1 MFRTALKSVAAHR
14 LRFLLTAAAIV
25 VGVAFVSGSF
35 VFTDTINARFQNLFS
50 DVYAGVD
57 VTVRPVDGTT
67 IDAALLDR
75 ISALE
80 DIEQAAGFVEGFAQI
95 VDESGQPIGGQGPPT
110 LGFSWID
117 TEALNPLRIAD
128 GNGRAPVA
136 PGEAAIDVATAETN
150 GWSLGDLVEIQT
162 EGGVEEFEL
171 VGLVNFG
178 TEDNLAGATL
188 AVFELSEAQRLFGLE
203 GELTSIDAVG
213 SIDAEQLAKV
223 VGAELPEGLEA
234 VTGEQQ
240 TSEQLAGVTE
250 GLSFLNTAL
259 LAFAAVS
266 VLVGGFIIQNTFRI
280 IVGQRTREL
289 ALLRAIGATSRQVTR
304 LVTIEALVV
313 SVVASAI
320 GVAAGIGLAMGI
332 KAGMARFGLEVPDGP
347 ITLLPRTIAV
357 GMGVGVVVTLVS
369 ALLPARRAAKV
380 PPVAAMRA
388 EAIETS
394 TPGSLRRRGMAGG
407 IALLVGSTAIGASLF
422 GDLPSPAL
430 WVGAGALVVFLAV
443 SVLAPLFARPAAA
456 ILGGPFRGVTG
467 KLARENTT
475 RNPRRSAAT
484 ASALMIGVALVAFVS
499 VFAASVK
506 ASVIETL
513 DEAFPADL
521 ALQSSNF
528 AVGISDAALAAV
540 SATEE
545 VAVLSPVTFWQ
556 DWGGVDPDTIGAVF
570 DGGDGWD
577 PALLADGA
585 IMLAGTAIERG
596 LAVGDVVT
604 IEGGSGP
611 VEVPLTGTF
620 TNANLGTMLVATQT
634 LENAVG
640 PLDASLAFVS
650 LTDGLSVDDGQAILE
665 TALVRFPTVD
675 VSTSSEVIADAAG
688 QVDQLVGLFTGL
700 LGLAILIA
708 VMGIANTLMLSIVER
723 TREIGL
729 LRAVGMGRGQ
739 VGRMIRSEAVIIAVF
754 GATLGVIV
762 GSTLGTTVVISLADE
777 GLGAIDIPF
786 GQLAIWL
793 AAAGVAGV
801 IAAVW
806 PARKAG
812 RLDVLGAISY
822 E

>member
-1 MFRTALKSVAAHR
+1 MFATALKGVLAHR

-35 VFTDTINARFQNLFS
+35 VFTDTINARFENLFS
-50 DVYAGVD
+50 DVYAGID
-57 VTVRPVDGTT
+57 VTVRPVDDTA
-67 IDAALLDR
+67 IDAAVLDR
-75 ISALE
+75 IAAL
-80 DIEQAAGFVEGFAQI
+80 DGVEQAAGFVEGFAQI
-95 VDESGQPIGGQGPPT
+95 VDEAGDPIGGQGPPT

-117 TEALNPLRIAD
+117 AEALNPLRIAD
-128 GNGRAPVA
+128 GNGRAPAA
-136 PGEAAIDVATAETN
+136 PGEAAIDVATAEAN

-188 AVFELSEAQRLFGLE
+188 AVFELSEAQRLFDLE
-203 GELTSIDAVG
+203 GKLSSIDTVG
-213 SIDAEQLAKV
+213 SLEPDQLANV
-223 VGAELPEGLEA
+223 VGEALPKGLEA

-240 TSEQLAGVTE
+240 TSEQLDGVTE

-304 LVTIEALVV
+304 LVTIEALMV
-313 SVVASAI
+313 SVVASTV

-332 KAGMARFGLEVPDGP
+332 KAGMANFGLEVPDGP
-347 ITLLPRTIAV
+347 ITLQPRTIAV
-357 GMGVGVVVTLVS
+357 GMGVGIVVTLVS
-369 ALLPARRAAKV
+369 ALLPARRAARV

-394 TPGSLRRRGMAGG
+394 TPGSLRRRGMVGG
-407 IALLVGSTAIGASLF
+407 TALLAGSTAIGMSLF
-422 GDLPSPAL
+422 GAIPSPAI
-430 WVGAGALVVFLAV
+430 WVGAGALVVFLGV
-443 SVLAPLFARPAAA
+443 SVLAPLFSRPAAA
-456 ILGGPFRGVTG
+456 ILGSPFRGVTG

-506 ASVIETL
+506 ASVVDTL

-521 ALQSSNF
+521 SLQSSNF
-528 AVGISDAALAAV
+528 AVGISDAALEAV
-540 SATEE
+540 AETDE

-556 DWGGVDPDTIGAVF
+556 DWAGVDPASIGAVF

-585 IMLAGTAIERG
+585 LMLAGTATDRG
-596 LAVGDVVT
+596 LAIGDMVT
-604 IEGGSGP
+604 IEGGPGP

-620 TNANLGTMLVATQT
+620 TNANLGTILVAVQT
-634 LENAVG
+634 LDDAVG

-650 LTDGLSVDDGQAILE
+650 LTEGVSVDEGADILG
-665 TALVRFPTVD
+665 TALGRFPNVE
-675 VSTSSEVIADAAG
+675 VSTTSEVIADAER

-762 GSTLGTTVVISLADE
+762 GSTLGTAVVISLADE

-793 AAAGVAGV
+793 GAAAIAGV
-801 IAAVW
+801 VAAAW

-812 RLDVLGAISY
+812 RLDVLGAIAY